1 MAMANAIIRPWL
13 ASILGLVVAVG
24 LTVSAVSAHEGEEHS
39 VPVTVS
45 AKAPAVAPVAP
56 EDMPVTDMAWP
67 SGDNAAG
74 MMSGM
79 DMTKPKTFEG
89 RLIAWLGMWHPAI
102 IHFPIALLVTVAFL
116 ECLAAVR
123 RRPIHTASNK
133 TLLAV
138 AVAGA
143 FVAAPLGWLN
153 AGLPTPE
160 DDLVL
165 TIHRWLGT
173 AMPFLLLALWFLK
186 RPADQAAVRLS
197 SRGYEALLAVSVL
210 LILVQ
215 SYFGAVVTHGAAHM
229 KF

>member
-1 MAMANAIIRPWL
+1 MTNRIARRWL
-13 ASILGLVVAVG
+13 AGMLGLVVAVG
-24 LTVSAVSAHEGEEHS
+24 LTVTAVRAHEGEEH
-39 VPVTVS
+39 PAS
-45 AKAPAVAPVAP
+45 AVASATAPAATAASP

-67 SGDNAAG
+67 SGDEDGG
-74 MMSGM
+74 MMPGM

-138 AVAGA
+138 AGAGA
-143 FVAAPLGWLN
+143 FLAAPLGWLN

-160 DDLVL
+160 DGLVL

-197 SRGYEALLAVSVL
+197 SRGYEALLAASVV

-215 SYFGAVVTHGAAHM
+215 AYFGAVVTHGAAHM

>member
-1 MAMANAIIRPWL
+1 MTNTTVRPWL
-13 ASILGLVVAVG
+13 AGMLGLVLAAGIAVAP
-24 LTVSAVSAHEGEEHS
+24 ASAHEGEKH
-39 VPVTVS
+39 P
-45 AKAPAVAPVAP
+45 APVATAAPVPAAAPMSP
-56 EDMPVTDMAWP
+56 EYMPVTGMAWP
-67 SGDNAAG
+67 TGDDDG
-74 MMSGM
+74 MMMSH
-79 DMTKPKTFEG
+79 TAKPTTFEG
-89 RLIAWLGMWHPAI
+89 RLIAWLGMWHPAV
-102 IHFPIALLVTVAFL
+102 IHFPIALLLTVVFL

-138 AVAGA
+138 AVAGG

-153 AGLPTPE
+153 AGLPTTD
-160 DDLVL
+160 DDLTL

-197 SRGYEALLAVSVL
+197 SRGYEALLAVAVV

-215 SYFGAVVTHGAAHM
+215 AYFGAVVTHGAAHM

>member
-1 MAMANAIIRPWL
+1 MMKTTARPWL
-13 ASILGLVVAVG
+13 AGMLGLIVAFG
-24 LTVSAVSAHEGEEHS
+24 LAVSPASAHEGDKH
-39 VPVTVS
+39 PAPAAAPATV
-45 AKAPAVAPVAP
+45 PAVAVAP

-67 SGDNAAG
+67 SADDGGG
-74 MMSGM
+74 MMTGQM
-79 DMTKPKTFEG
+79 DMAKPKTFEG

-102 IHFPIALLVTVAFL
+102 IHFPIALLLTVAFL
-116 ECLAAVR
+116 ECLAAVK

-153 AGLPTPE
+153 AGLPIPN
-160 DDLVL
+160 DDLTL

-186 RPADQAAVRLS
+186 RPADQAAVRMS
-197 SRGYEALLAVSVL
+197 SRRYEALLAASVL
-210 LILVQ
+210 LVLVQ
-215 SYFGAVVTHGAAHM
+215 SYLGAVVTHGAAHM